1 MYSDIIIQIIASEFF
16 KLTYDKQ
23 QIRTFLIQHH
33 HLHKK
38 IQNSQTL
45 SLFNQLGCIQ
55 YDPLNITGRNADL
68 VLQSRVA
75 QYTPAV
81 LENLLYKEKKLIDGW
96 DKMMSIFPASDW
108 PHMQN
113 IREERE
119 KGYKGYLEWRK
130 LCGKI
135 EDLAKEVLAIIE
147 HEGEKKTSSFKSE
160 SIDNGSWGHRKL
172 TSLALEYLYARGD
185 LCISGKTG
193 TQKSYD
199 AAHRIIPKQLYAA
212 PSPFA
217 HEEEFL
223 EWFVLRRIKSI
234 GVLWNK
240 NSVIWESTN
249 HKIKSKADR
258 AETFKRLLE
267 KGKISVC
274 NIEGGTEDFYI
285 TTEDKKALDKVLDCK
300 EKEVRF
306 LAPLDNLLWERSLIE
321 RIFNFTYTWEVYTP
335 AAKRKYGYYVL
346 PILYGTSLAGRF
358 EPAADRKGKKLNI
371 KNIWYE
377 NNFHADKNFT
387 EAYEQE
393 LSNFCNFLSVKPPL
407 DGSLLY

>member
-1 MYSDIIIQIIASEFF
+1 M
-16 KLTYDKQ
+16 
-23 QIRTFLIQHH
+23 
-33 HLHKK
+33 
-38 IQNSQTL
+38 
-45 SLFNQLGCIQ
+45 
-55 YDPLNITGRNADL
+55 
-68 VLQSRVA
+68 
-75 QYTPAV
+75 
-81 LENLLYKEKKLIDGW
+81 
-96 DKMMSIFPASDW
+96 
-108 PHMQN
+108 
-113 IREERE
+113 
-119 KGYKGYLEWRK
+119 
-130 LCGKI
+130 
-135 EDLAKEVLAIIE
+135 
-147 HEGEKKTSSFKSE
+147 
-160 SIDNGSWGHRKL
+160 
-172 TSLALEYLYARGD
+172 
-185 LCISGKTG
+185 
-193 TQKSYD
+193 
-199 AAHRIIPKQLYAA
+199 
-212 PSPFA
+212 
-217 HEEEFL
+217 
-223 EWFVLRRIKSI
+223 
-234 GVLWNK
+234 
-240 NSVIWESTN
+240 
-249 HKIKSKADR
+249 
-258 AETFKRLLE
+258 
-267 KGKISVC
+267 C